1 MGDRKS
7 LTYFIYLRNAIDR
20 CKLRSKGLPKLT
32 KYLLIGSTK
41 AYSGKSAIALGIA
54 LGLREQ
60 GLTVAYGKPLG
71 TSFNS
76 DEPGAEEEDVRF
88 AIETLKLK
96 DTQMPSTL
104 VALDQETV
112 HKRLLGEDRTD
123 YRQSLAQYVQC
134 QSTDV
139 VLLEGPANLEE
150 GTLFDLSLPQVA
162 DAVDASVLLVTRPID
177 LFVDDLLSAKQRLGS
192 RLLGVVLNDVPS
204 DKLESIAATVRP
216 FLEAKGIP
224 VLGMLPRSA
233 LLRSVSVKELVHQ
246 LKAEVLCRPDRL
258 DLMVETL
265 TIGAMNVSSALKYF
279 RKARNMA
286 VVTGGDR
293 TDIQLA
299 ALESSTQCLI
309 LTGHLPPSPLVIGR
323 AEEMEIPVLSV
334 DLDTLTTVEIIDSTF
349 GNVRLHET
357 IKVECVTQLMA
368 EHFDINAVIASLAL
382 SD

>member
-1 MGDRKS
+1 
-7 LTYFIYLRNAIDR
+7 
-20 CKLRSKGLPKLT
+20 LRSKGLPKLT

-104 VALDQETV
+104 LALDEETV

-150 GTLFDLSLPQVA
+150 GTLFDLSLPQIA
-162 DAVDASVLLVTRPID
+162 QAVDASVLLVTRPID

-233 LLRSVSVKELVHQ
+233 LLRSVSVKELVH
-246 LKAEVLCRPDRL
+246 
-258 DLMVETL
+258 
-265 TIGAMNVSSALKYF
+265 
-279 RKARNMA
+279 
-286 VVTGGDR
+286 
-293 TDIQLA
+293 
-299 ALESSTQCLI
+299 
-309 LTGHLPPSPLVIGR
+309 
-323 AEEMEIPVLSV
+323 
-334 DLDTLTTVEIIDSTF
+334 
-349 GNVRLHET
+349 
-357 IKVECVTQLMA
+357 
-368 EHFDINAVIASLAL
+368 
-382 SD
+382 